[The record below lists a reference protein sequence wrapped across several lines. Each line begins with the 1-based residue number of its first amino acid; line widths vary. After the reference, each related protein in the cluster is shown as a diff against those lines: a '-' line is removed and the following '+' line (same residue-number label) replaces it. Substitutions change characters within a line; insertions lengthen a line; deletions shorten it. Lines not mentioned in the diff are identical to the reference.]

1 MSSSAPA
8 GRIRP
13 ARHRKTIARAAAGF
27 AALLALAGCASG
39 GGTGGLAADAPLP
52 TEIPP
57 GTKLV
62 VADQQERLQ
71 SLFRAS
77 GEFDK
82 IPVKPEFANFTGGPE
97 VLEAFRSEAAD
108 IAIVGDTPPIYAQA
122 SGEDVP
128 IIAAYRIDPNST
140 RLAVTPGANV
150 RTLSDLRG
158 KKIAYAEGTAQQSSV
173 LRALEKAGLTTNDVQ
188 LVRLQLAE
196 FNDAVRT
203 GAVDVAPL
211 NEPRLTRFLTQTGG
225 QGTTIPVAETE
236 GTSTGLSFLYTRRAA
251 LEDPAKAAAIRAF
264 VDHFVAARQWAAT
277 HPSEWIDS
285 YYVKNQGVTRA
296 DGERIVASEG
306 EVVFPKIDDA
316 LIATQQHTIDLLR
329 ADGGLP
335 KPLNANEH
343 FDRRFDAVVD
353 ESVRRIGASRAE
365 NGHGG

>member
-1 MSSSAPA
+1 MSSSRLA
-8 GRIRP
+8 GRIRL
-13 ARHRKTIARAAAGF
+13 ARQRKSTTTTIASLI
-27 AALLALAGCASG
+27 ALLALAGCGSG
-39 GGTGGLAADAPLP
+39 GEAGGLAADAPLP
-52 TEIPP
+52 TTIPP
-57 GTKLV
+57 ETKLV

-82 IPVKPEFANFTGGPE
+82 MPVKPEFANFTGGPE

-108 IAIVGDTPPIYAQA
+108 VAIVGDTPPIHAQA

-128 IIAAYRIDPNST
+128 IIAAYQVDPNST
-140 RLAVTPGANV
+140 RFAVAPGANV

-158 KKIAYAEGTAQQSSV
+158 KKIAYAEGTAQQTSV

-211 NEPRLTRFLTQTGG
+211 NEPRLTRFLAQTGG
-225 QGTTIPVAETE
+225 TGTTLPIADTD

-264 VDHFVAARQWAAT
+264 VQHFVAARQWAAT
-277 HPSEWIDS
+277 HPNEWIDF

-296 DGERIVASEG
+296 DGERIVASED
-306 EVVFPKIDDA
+306 EVVFPRLDES
-316 LIATQQHTIDLLR
+316 LIATQQHTIDLLL

-335 KPLNANEH
+335 RPLNAHDH
-343 FDRRFDAVVD
+343 FDRRFDAVIEDAVQR
-353 ESVRRIGASRAE
+353 VGASRAE
-365 NGHGG
+365 IRHGG